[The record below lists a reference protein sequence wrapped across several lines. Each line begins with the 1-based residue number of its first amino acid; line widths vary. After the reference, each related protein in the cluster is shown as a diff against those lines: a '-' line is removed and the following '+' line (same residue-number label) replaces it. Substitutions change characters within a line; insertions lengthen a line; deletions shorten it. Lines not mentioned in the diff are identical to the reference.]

1 MKAVTRAMDEFVGEL
16 ERGGHRNFSLAFPS
30 ALEKVS
36 TVMSEVEGKR
46 KHFLAGVLKSEKQYL
61 KN

>member
-1 MKAVTRAMDEFVGEL
+1 MDEFVGEL